1 MFGMDYEAVKPED
14 IPNFLDE
21 SWAIKEKV
29 DDEKDEDK
37 WLCVGLFNVAQFLLK
52 IFINVIIK
60 DNRFH
65 LSHLLLYLEFGW
77 VAWRLHSKEDILW
90 KI

>member
-1 MFGMDYEAVKPED
+1 MKAVKPED

-37 WLCVGLFNVAQFLLK
+37 
-52 IFINVIIK
+52 
-60 DNRFH
+60 
-65 LSHLLLYLEFGW
+65 
-77 VAWRLHSKEDILW
+77 
-90 KI
+90 